1 MEDSK
6 GKARQS
12 GANTCIFPIIHSTNS
27 VRQTLSLLL
36 SRTKLVLSYRY
47 SPSGSPSVFVFM
59 TLSRADLKSAICT
72 RILRSLRAM
81 RPASE
86 QIALISAP
94 ERSSFWLINSS
105 RSTSSFRDIFE
116 VCRAKILRLVFS
128 LNVLALSRPR
138 IKQGSTYDRDSQ
150 KGSSYR
156 FFRGE

>member
-1 MEDSK
+1 MPILAYFLLYTQRIQAAK
-6 GKARQS
+6 QS
-12 GANTCIFPIIHSTNS
+12 RCP
-27 VRQTLSLLL
+27 L
-36 SRTKLVLSYRY
+36 SRTKLVLSYKY

-94 ERSSFWLINSS
+94 ERSSFWFINSS
-105 RSTSSFRDIFE
+105 RSTSSFRDIFD

-128 LNVLALSRPR
+128 LIVLALSRPGTN
-138 IKQGSTYDRDSQ
+138 KESTYDRDSQ

>member
-1 MEDSK
+1 MNL
-6 GKARQS
+6 KAAKAVKCQCISSSYDTLNDFSLPNNQS
-12 GANTCIFPIIHSTNS
+12 RC
-27 VRQTLSLLL
+27 SLA
-36 SRTKLVLSYRY
+36 KMKPVLFYKY

-116 VCRAKILRLVFS
+116 VCSVKILRFVFS
-128 LNVLALSRPR
+128 LDILALSPSG
-138 IKQGSTYDRDSQ
+138 I
-150 KGSSYR
+150 
-156 FFRGE
+156 